1 MFLWDRL
8 QTHVSSNSITVVGKF
23 IHNLISSWLISSTY
37 LVRFW
42 NLEIFEYLD
51 IWITVNTG
59 RKKWLLGEICIV
71 LTMTQFIQKINIMTI
86 NIIKMP
92 TSSNFKNVLACLAY
106 QAGLELGTAQPKIFP
121 SLLGLSE
128 YENQH
133 TVPVVS
139 RNLQNK

>member
-51 IWITVNTG
+51 IWITGILKYSDIGIMRNG
-59 RKKWLLGEICIV
+59 N
-71 LTMTQFIQKINIMTI
+71 IQCPVTI
-86 NIIKMP
+86 FC
-92 TSSNFKNVLACLAY
+92 SNFILQQSHLKQMCSFKFWMPFTKYLDY
-106 QAGLELGTAQPKIFP
+106 EQIFD
-121 SLLGLSE
+121 LSE
-128 YENQH
+128 SKYSFPGMTNRPLIQDR
-133 TVPVVS
+133 S
-139 RNLQNK
+139 YYLFF